1 MTDTTSD
8 RPAAVNQRTGKHERL
23 LAAAIRLVHQQG
35 VENTTLADI
44 AMLAEVPVGGVY
56 YYFKTKD
63 DVIAAVIEAHSAQ
76 TRASLARIET
86 LHPSPKDRLK
96 ALVDEFAA
104 QHETIAQFGCPLG
117 TLCSELNKR
126 SDEPSLAAHLMLVPI
141 EWAETQYRALG
152 RDDAHELAL
161 ELLAAY
167 EGSALLANTMREPSI
182 LTKAA
187 LRIRNGI
194 DAL

>member
-1 MTDTTSD
+1 MTDTRSD
-8 RPAAVNQRTGKHERL
+8 QPAAANQRPSKRERL
-23 LAAAIRLVHQQG
+23 LAAAIQLLHQQG

-44 AMLAEVPVGGVY
+44 AKLAEVPVGGVY

-63 DVIAAVIEAHSAQ
+63 DVIAAVIEAHAAH
-76 TRASLARIET
+76 TKTFLVRIESM
-86 LHPSPKDRLK
+86 HPSPKDRLK

-104 QHETIAQFGCPLG
+104 QHEAIAQFGCPLG
-117 TLCSELNKR
+117 TLCSELDKR
-126 SDEPSLAAHLMLVPI
+126 SDEPSIAAHLMLGPI
-141 EWAETQYRALG
+141 EWAAEQYRALG

-161 ELLAAY
+161 DLLAAY
-167 EGSALLANTMREPSI
+167 EGSALLSNTLRDPAI

-187 LRIRNGI
+187 QRIRDSI